1 MMAPLS
7 PHALTLPARERDRLA
22 RLGLARWP
30 EEACGLM
37 LGCDGRVRRL
47 VLCRNVA
54 ARRADRYL
62 VHARDFLRW
71 DRAAHRLGLDILG
84 VWHTHP
90 DGGARPSGTDREQA
104 WRGWSYLIAA
114 VDGRAITELRSWRL
128 RGDHFIEE
136 TLCLKPA

>member
-1 MMAPLS
+1 MS